1 MRISKGCTGI
11 KRTTGQHPG
20 GIIVVPKGREIFE
33 FCPVQHPAD
42 DPESDIITTHFDYHS
57 IDQNLL
63 KLDIL
68 GHDDPTVI
76 RMLQD
81 LTGVDPKTIPLDD
94 KDTMSIF
101 SSTEALG
108 VTPQQINSKVGTF
121 GVPEF
126 GTRFVRGM
134 LVDTKPKTFSDLL
147 CISGLSHGTD
157 VWLGNAK
164 DLIDSGIVTS
174 ICDAVCT
181 RDDIMVYLIKK
192 GLPPDTAFK
201 IMELVRKGQALK
213 NPEKWAEYEAL
224 MREHD
229 VPEWYI
235 DSCRKIKY
243 MFPKAHAAAYV

>member
-1 MRISKGCTGI
+1 MRVSMGCTGI
-11 KRTTGQHPG
+11 KRTSGQHPG

-42 DPESDIITTHFDYHS
+42 DPNSEIITTHFDYHS

-81 LTGVDPKTIPLDD
+81 ITGVEPKDIPMDD
-94 KDTMSIF
+94 KATMSLF

-108 VTPQQINSKVGTF
+108 VTPDQINSKVGTF

-126 GTRFVRGM
+126 GTKFVRGM
-134 LVDTKPKTFSDLL
+134 LLDTKPKTFSDLL

-164 DLIDSGIVTS
+164 DLIDNGVITS
-174 ICDAVCT
+174 ISDAVCT
-181 RDDIMVYLIKK
+181 RDDIMVYLIRK
-192 GLPPDTAFK
+192 GLPPNTAFK

-213 NPEKWAEYEAL
+213 NPEKWQNL
-224 MREHD
+224 K
-229 VPEWYI
+229 P
-235 DSCRKIKY
+235 
-243 MFPKAHAAAYV
+243 